1 MYAFNIGGGGVI
13 CVIMK
18 SYGNHNNYFLDYNII
33 FIISIL
39 SVYNKGFGSCN
50 RINIYY
56 MAAFL
61 NRIAVL

>member
-39 SVYNKGFGSCN
+39 SVYNKGFWF
-50 RINIYY
+50 
-56 MAAFL
+56 M
-61 NRIAVL
+61 